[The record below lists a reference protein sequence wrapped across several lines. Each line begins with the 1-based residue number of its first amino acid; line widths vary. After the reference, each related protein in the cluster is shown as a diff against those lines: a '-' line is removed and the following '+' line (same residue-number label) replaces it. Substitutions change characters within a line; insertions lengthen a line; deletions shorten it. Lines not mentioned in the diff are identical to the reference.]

1 MEVLLVEPGKEARIA
16 EIGND
21 LKSLQAA
28 VGGYIEATYPFDDP
42 VALVCNDEGKIM
54 QMPLNRA
61 LRGEDGRIYD
71 AIAGRSLSAD
81 SVRTISVRCRKSF
94 KVSTL
99 KNSAGR
105 RSSSPL
111 AATLSL
117 CRTDLARVR
126 TSSQLRSAD
135 MEVAKCRR
143 RLSSGH

>member
-71 AIAGRSLSAD
+71 AIAGPFFICGLGRITSAPCQK
-81 SVRTISVRCRKSF
+81 TCRP
-94 KVSTL
+94 STL

-111 AATLSL
+111 VATSSL
-117 CRTDLARVR
+117 CRISRARVR

>member
-61 LRGEDGRIYD
+61 LRDD
-71 AIAGRSLSAD
+71 AGKSTTPLPEPSLSAGWRGQLLLAAERA
-81 SVRTISVRCRKSF
+81 SGQVHGEI
-94 KVSTL
+94 
-99 KNSAGR
+99 
-105 RSSSPL
+105 PL
-111 AATLSL
+111 A
-117 CRTDLARVR
+117 
-126 TSSQLRSAD
+126 
-135 MEVAKCRR
+135 
-143 RLSSGH
+143 

>member
-61 LRGEDGRIYD
+61 LRGEIT
-71 AIAGRSLSAD
+71 SAPCQK
-81 SVRTISVRCRKSF
+81 TCRP
-94 KVSTL
+94 STL
-99 KNSAGR
+99 RNSAGR

-111 AATLSL
+111 AATSSL
-117 CRTDLARVR
+117 CRISRARVR
-126 TSSQLRSAD
+126 TSRQLRSAD
-135 MEVAKCRR
+135 VEVSSCRR

>member
-61 LRGEDGRIYD
+61 LRDENGKIYD
-71 AIAGRSLSAD
+71 AVAGPFFICGLGKDDFCSLPKELQAKYMEKFRWPEKFLAIGGNLV
-81 SVRTISVRCRKSF
+81 SVQEKPHE
-94 KVSTL
+94 STH
-99 KNSAGR
+99 K
-105 RSSSPL
+105 PP
-111 AATLSL
+111 
-117 CRTDLARVR
+117 
-126 TSSQLRSAD
+126 SQER
-135 MEVAKCRR
+135 
-143 RLSSGH
+143 

>member
-71 AIAGRSLSAD
+71 AIAGPFFICGLGRITSAPCQK
-81 SVRTISVRCRKSF
+81 TCRP
-94 KVSTL
+94 STL
-99 KNSAGR
+99 RNSAGLR
-105 RSSSPL
+105 NFSPSAAISSPYRTGR
-111 AATLSL
+111 ARRRISL
-117 CRTDLARVR
+117 R
-126 TSSQLRSAD
+126 LRGNV
-135 MEVAKCRR
+135 EVPKCRR